1 MSIEKAIASCLNDD
15 KDKVKDALTSF
26 FVDVKEKIG
35 ILGIYFNIRIKNGKI
50 KKFLWKMLLIFQWKC
65 KKSIWRFF

>member
-26 FVDVKEKIG
+26 FVDFKEKIG
-35 ILGIYFNIRIKNGKI
+35 ILGIYFNIRLKNGNI
-50 KKFLWKMLLIFQWKC
+50 KKFL
-65 KKSIWRFF
+65 